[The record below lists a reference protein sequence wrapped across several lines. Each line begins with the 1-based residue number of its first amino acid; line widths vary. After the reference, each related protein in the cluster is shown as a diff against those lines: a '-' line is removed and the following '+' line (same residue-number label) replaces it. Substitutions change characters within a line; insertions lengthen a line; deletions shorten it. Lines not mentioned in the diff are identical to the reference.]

1 MWSGLGD
8 QADRRGAGMLGR
20 VLKNRYKLIDER
32 GRGSMATV
40 LSAGISKPIGLMPSR
55 CSVARPRPTRSLAE
69 RFQREFEL
77 LSRLH
82 GPHVVSPVDFG
93 EDRGCLFIVMGYVDG
108 HNLKHTI
115 LTSGPF
121 AVRTAID
128 IMQQSTA
135 GVAAAAAA
143 GVVHRDIKPQNL
155 LLSVDAVVKLTDFGL
170 ARSHESRDITVTG
183 FFVGTPFYVAP
194 EQVEDSRRVDSRA
207 DLYSLG
213 CVFFEVLTG
222 HVPYDGE
229 HAWDVVMQHINGP
242 IPSVCAMR
250 PELPPAFDAFFVSA
264 LLPRSADDRF
274 PDAARLRRGARSAAN
289 TSASPCRRR
298 GRRPCRRRIRGRE
311 WANVHAQRAPEMI
324 VGRSDPQRNFHP
336 DIDLLALDPAQT
348 VSRRHARVTQR
359 GGQFF
364 VEDLNAFN
372 RTRINGMPLVP
383 HQDAE
388 IHPGDTM
395 RLGNIELRFEV
406 RSR

>member
-1 MWSGLGD
+1 
-8 QADRRGAGMLGR
+8 MLGR

-40 LSAGISKPIGLMPSR
+40 YIGRDLETNRLHAVKVLSREAAADSE
-55 CSVARPRPTRSLAE
+55 LAE

-77 LSRLH
+77 LSRLN

-93 EDRGCLFIVMGYVDG
+93 EDRGCLFIVMDYVDG

-121 AVRTAID
+121 AVRPAID
-128 IMQQSTA
+128 IMLQSTA

-155 LLSVDAVVKLTDFGL
+155 LLGVNSVVKLTDFGL

-194 EQVEDSRRVDSRA
+194 EQVEDSRRVNSRA

-264 LLPRSADDRF
+264 LAKKPDDRF
-274 PDAARLRRGARSAAN
+274 QTPQVFAESLEAL
-289 TSASPCRRR
+289 PLPQ
-298 GRRPCRRRIRGRE
+298 RPPVGGVLGEHIVGTLV
-311 WANVHAQRAPEMI
+311 APSGQVFTIAAPEVI

-336 DIDLLALDPAQT
+336 DVDLLALDPAQT

-372 RTRINGMPLVP
+372 RTRVNGMPLVP

-388 IHPGDTM
+388 LHPGDIM